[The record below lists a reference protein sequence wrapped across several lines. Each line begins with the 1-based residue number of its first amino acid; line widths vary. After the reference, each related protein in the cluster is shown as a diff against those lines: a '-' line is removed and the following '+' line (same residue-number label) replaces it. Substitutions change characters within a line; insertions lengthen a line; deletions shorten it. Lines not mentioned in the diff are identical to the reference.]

1 MKNLVFAGLLV
12 GLIAG
17 CAELREGVG
26 DSVISIKTRTAA
38 SAAWK
43 ESTEIFRGIDHEQH
57 FADGFKAGYFRT
69 AIYGME
75 SLPSIPNRY
84 SGSAFRSR
92 RGQQRIQAWRDGYAH
107 GSSAAMEEVLAGAG
121 TDLSGGL
128 ETVGHESATTV
139 RDDN

>member
-1 MKNLVFAGLLV
+1 MKHLVFCGLMV
-12 GLIAG
+12 GLFAG

-43 ESTEIFRGIDHEQH
+43 DSTEIFKGIDNEQH

-69 AIYGME
+69 TIYGME

-84 SGSAFRSR
+84 SGSAFRTR

-107 GSSAAMEEVLAGAG
+107 GSSVAMEEVLVGVG
-121 TDLSGGL
+121 SDLSGGL

-139 RDDN
+139 QDDN